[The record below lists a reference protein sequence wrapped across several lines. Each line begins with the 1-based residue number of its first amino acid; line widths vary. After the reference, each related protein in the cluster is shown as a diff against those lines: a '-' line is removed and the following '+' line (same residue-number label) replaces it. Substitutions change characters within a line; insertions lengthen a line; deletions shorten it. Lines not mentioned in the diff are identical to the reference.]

1 LRALFFTNH
10 HRKMRTL
17 AIVLFNE
24 VEVLDFAGPFE
35 VFSVAGLRGPGAAPF
50 KVFTVAEQA
59 QISARNG
66 LRILPDYTFDTCP
79 SADMILVPGGGGYH
93 PDGRPFG
100 SRREMDNPVMLEWVQ
115 KMAASAEYV
124 LSVCTGSMIL
134 ANAGLLKGLKTTTH
148 FKAIDSLRELAP
160 TTEVL
165 EDVRYVDNGRVICS
179 AGVSAGID
187 MSYYVLSK
195 LHGLEMALET
205 ARYTQYDYWV
215 G

>member
-1 LRALFFTNH
+1 
-10 HRKMRTL
+10 MRTL

-35 VFSVAGLRGPGAAPF
+35 VFSVAGLREPGEAPF
-50 KVFTVAEQA
+50 KVFTVAEHA

-66 LRILPDYTFDTCP
+66 LRVIPDYTFDACP

-115 KMAASAEYV
+115 KMAQSAEYV
-124 LSVCTGSMIL
+124 LSVCTGSLIL
-134 ANAGLLKGLKTTTH
+134 AKAGLLNGLKTTTH
-148 FKAIDSLRELAP
+148 FLAIDSLRKLLPGA
-160 TTEVL
+160 EVM
-165 EDVRYVDNGRVICS
+165 EGVRYVDNGQVICS

-195 LHGLEMALET
+195 LHGPEMALET
-205 ARYTQYDYWV
+205 ARYTQYDHWT